1 MPYLLLTLTVLFWSG
16 NFVLGR
22 GVHDAIPPIAM
33 SFWRW
38 AIALLIILPFAVKP
52 LKSQWDLIRNHLKII
67 TILAIFSV
75 TIFNSFIYM
84 ALHTT
89 FAVNAILINA
99 MTPIIIV
106 LFSWIGFRDRIT
118 PLQTCG
124 MIISFCGLL
133 WIISNG
139 NLKNLMPVQFAQGDL
154 WTLSAAV
161 SWAMY
166 TILLRKKPT
175 TMTPVCFLASIII
188 IGLIFLFPFYLWEI
202 YTGATVGLTMTSV
215 LSVLYVA
222 IFPSVLAYMFWNKA
236 VELIGASRAGIFM
249 HLMPVFGVIMAY
261 IFLGERLRSYHIAG
275 IGLIFL
281 GIYLT
286 TIHKMR
292 PLKNGNLYSSSSR
305 RSRTQSGGR

>member
-16 NFVLGR
+16 NFILGR

-38 AIALLIILPFAVKP
+38 AIALIIILPFAVKP
-52 LKSQWDLIRNHLKII
+52 RTDQCDLIRNHLKII

-89 FAVNAILINA
+89 LAVNALLINA
-99 MTPIIIV
+99 TTPIFIV

-124 MIISFCGLL
+124 VIISFFGLL

-139 NLKNLMPVQFAQGDL
+139 NLKNLMPVQFVRGDL

-166 TILLRKKPT
+166 TILLRKRPNK
-175 TMTPVCFLASIII
+175 MDPVCFLASIII

-202 YTGATVGLTMTSV
+202 HTGVTINLTTTSV
-215 LSVLYVA
+215 ISVFYVA
-222 IFPSVLAYMFWNKA
+222 VFPSVLAYLFWNKA
-236 VELIGASRAGIFM
+236 VKMIGASRAGIFM

-261 IFLGERLRSYHIAG
+261 IFLGERLRSYHITG
-275 IGLIFL
+275 ICLIFL

-292 PLKNGNLYSSSSR
+292 PSKYGNLCSSSKKEKI
-305 RSRTQSGGR
+305 

>member
-1 MPYLLLTLTVLFWSG
+1 
-16 NFVLGR
+16 
-22 GVHDAIPPIAM
+22 
-33 SFWRW
+33 
-38 AIALLIILPFAVKP
+38 
-52 LKSQWDLIRNHLKII
+52 
-67 TILAIFSV
+67 
-75 TIFNSFIYM
+75 M

-89 FAVNAILINA
+89 LAVNALLINA
-99 MTPIIIV
+99 TTPIFIV

-124 MIISFCGLL
+124 VIISFFGLL

-139 NLKNLMPVQFAQGDL
+139 NLKNLMPVQFVRGDL

-166 TILLRKKPT
+166 TILLRKRPNK
-175 TMTPVCFLASIII
+175 MNPVCFLASIII

-202 YTGATVGLTMTSV
+202 HTGVTINLTTTSV
-215 LSVLYVA
+215 ISVLYVA

-236 VELIGASRAGIFM
+236 VEMIGASRAGIFM

-275 IGLIFL
+275 ICLIFS

-292 PLKNGNLYSSSSR
+292 PLKNGNLCSSSKKEKI
-305 RSRTQSGGR
+305 

>member
-38 AIALLIILPFAVKP
+38 TIALIIILPFAVKP
-52 LKSQWDLIRNHLKII
+52 LKSQWDLIRSHWKII

-75 TIFNSFIYM
+75 TIFNSFIYL
-84 ALHTT
+84 ALQSTM
-89 FAVNAILINA
+89 AVNAILVNA
-99 MTPIIIV
+99 MTPIFIV
-106 LFSWIGFRDRIT
+106 LFSWIGFKDKIT
-118 PLQTCG
+118 LLQTCG
-124 MIISFCGLL
+124 VIISFFGLL

-139 NLKNLMPVQFAQGDL
+139 NLRNLMPVQFVRGDL
-154 WTLSAAV
+154 WTLAAAV

-166 TILLRKKPT
+166 SILLRKRPEKMSPI
-175 TMTPVCFLASIII
+175 CFLTSIII
-188 IGLIFLFPFYLWEI
+188 IGLFFLFPFYLWEI
-202 YTGATVGLTMTSV
+202 HTGETIRLTRTSV
-215 LSVLYVA
+215 FSVLYVA
-222 IFPSVLAYMFWNKA
+222 VFPSVLAYMFWNKA
-236 VELIGASRAGIFM
+236 VGIIGASKAGIFI

-275 IGLIFL
+275 ICLIFS

-286 TIHKMR
+286 TIHKPKMQTA
-292 PLKNGNLYSSSSR
+292 
-305 RSRTQSGGR
+305 RTTSPKHLVK